1 MKQKRHK
8 ILYIITKGNFGG
20 AQRYVFDLATSLPRE
35 TFDVSV
41 AFGQAGM
48 LAEKLRDADIKTIE
62 IKSLQ
67 RDVNLLLDLKSFFEL
82 VKIFIKEK
90 PDTIHINS
98 SKIGGLGSLAGRVT
112 GVPNIIFTA
121 HGWAWNENRN
131 AISKVAIKFLHWL
144 TIVFSHKTI
153 AVSEN
158 LAKQV
163 THWPFISKKI
173 HVIHNGIAPFD
184 LKDRAEAR
192 AALIKIYGGT
202 ITPEKWIGTAAELH
216 KNKGLDF
223 LINAF
228 SKIESE
234 NPNSEIFIMGEG
246 EERNNLEKLIAE
258 KNLQDKI
265 HLLGHVKDAKSYLKA
280 FDVFTLTSRTEAL
293 PYSIPE
299 AGLASLP
306 VVASSVGGI
315 PEIIEN
321 GKSGI
326 LIEKGNIEQIQKALS
341 TLLNDEAT
349 RQTYGRNLKEKVE
362 RQFLQKEMVRKTIA
376 LYN

>member
-1 MKQKRHK
+1 MEQKRHK

-20 AQRYVFDLATSLPRE
+20 AQRYVFDLVTSLPRK

-41 AFGQAGM
+41 AFGQAGI
-48 LAEKLRDADIKTIE
+48 LAEKLQDANIKTIE

-82 VKIFIKEK
+82 VRIFKKEK

-121 HGWAWNENRN
+121 HAWAWNENRN
-131 AISKVAIKFLHWL
+131 ALSKIAIKFLHWL
-144 TIVFSHKTI
+144 TMVFSHKTI
-153 AVSEN
+153 TVSEN

-163 THWPFISKKI
+163 LHWPFISKKI
-173 HVIHNGIAPFD
+173 HVIYNGIAPFD

-192 AALIKIYGGT
+192 AALIKISGGT
-202 ITPEKWIGTAAELH
+202 MMPEKWIGTAAELH

-234 NPNSEIFIMGEG
+234 NPDSEIFIMGEG
-246 EERNNLEKLIAE
+246 EERKNLENLITE
-258 KNLQDKI
+258 KNLQNKI

-326 LIEKGNIEQIQKALS
+326 LIEKGNVEQIQKALS
-341 TLLNDEAT
+341 LLLNDKSVGE
-349 RQTYGRNLKEKVE
+349 TYGKNLKTKIEEK
-362 RQFLQKEMVRKTIA
+362 FLQKEMARKTIA

>member
-1 MKQKRHK
+1 MERKKHK

-35 TFDVSV
+35 NFDVSV

-48 LAEKLRDADIKTIE
+48 LAEKLLDAGIKTIE

-67 RDVNLLLDLKSFFEL
+67 RDINLLLDFKSFFEL
-82 VKIFIKEK
+82 VRIFKKEK

-121 HGWAWNENRN
+121 HAWAWNENRN

-153 AVSEN
+153 TVSEN

-163 THWPFISKKI
+163 SHWPFVSKKI
-173 HVIHNGIAPFD
+173 HVVHNGINPFD
-184 LKDRAEAR
+184 LKNQIEAR
-192 AALIKIYGGT
+192 TELIKISGGT
-202 ITPEKWIGTAAELH
+202 KIPEKWIGTAAELH

-228 SKIESE
+228 SKIEQE

-299 AGLASLP
+299 AGLAGLP

-326 LIEKGNIEQIQKALS
+326 LIEKGNIDQIQEALS
-341 TLLNDEAT
+341 LLLRNKSVGEN
-349 RQTYGRNLKEKVE
+349 YGKNLKEKVE
-362 RQFLQKEMVRKTIA
+362 RQFLQKEMVKNTIA

>member
-48 LAEKLRDADIKTIE
+48 LAEKLRDADIKTIV

-90 PDTIHINS
+90 PYTIHINS

-246 EERNNLEKLIAE
+246 EERKNLENLIIE
-258 KNLQDKI
+258 KNLQNKI